1 MQSRP
6 NYWKFSIAKEFV
18 FGRGCVQHLEAVC
31 QRQKLKRVL
40 LITDKNIIRAG
51 LLERVLKTVPD
62 AASLIH
68 VFDGGEAEPS
78 LHVLANAVAMGEQ
91 VKPDAIV
98 GLGGGSNID
107 VAKATALLLTHGGKL
122 ADYFGF
128 DKAPGPVLPLI
139 AIPTT
144 AGTGSEVSHS
154 AVLTDPEA
162 HIKVSTLS
170 PHLRPAVAIVDPA
183 LTDSC
188 PAHVTAHSGIDALVH
203 AIEGYTARRWSD
215 MHLADPQARAY
226 EGAHPLGKLLGLE
239 AIKLIG
245 QNLIRAVREP
255 NNHEARDQMAL
266 AASYAGMSFS
276 NCGVALVHALEY
288 PLGAAVHCSHGEG
301 NGLLLPHVMRY
312 NLPTRVAEF
321 AEIGIALGYSNPR
334 AGLEEQAAQAI
345 DGVVQLQGEIGIR
358 PTLRQLG
365 VERTALGSMA
375 QKSFQIKRLMD
386 LNPRSPTEADLLQ
399 ILENAY

>member
-1 MQSRP
+1 MQSCP

-18 FGRGCVQHLEAVC
+18 FGRGCVQHLESVC
-31 QRQKLKRVL
+31 QRLKLKRIL
-40 LITDKNIIRAG
+40 LITDQNLVKAG
-51 LLERVLKTVPD
+51 LLDRVVHSLPD
-62 AASLIH
+62 AASRIH

-78 LHVLANAVAMGEQ
+78 LNVLTNAVAMGEPL
-91 VKPDAIV
+91 KPDAVI

-122 ADYFGF
+122 SDYFGF

-154 AVLTDPEA
+154 AVLTDPDA

-170 PHLRPAVAIVDPA
+170 PHLRPAVAIVDPS

-188 PAHVTAHSGIDALVH
+188 PAKVTAHSGIDALVH

-226 EGAHPLGKLLGLE
+226 EGAHPLGKLLALE

-245 QNLIRAVREP
+245 RNLVRAVNDPE
-255 NNHEARDQMAL
+255 NQDARDQMAL
-266 AASYAGMSFS
+266 AASYAGMAFS

-312 NLPTRVAEF
+312 NLPTRAAEF
-321 AEIGIALGYSNPR
+321 AEIAEALGCTEK
-334 AGLEEQAAQAI
+334 GLSLEQQAEQAIEA
-345 DGVVQLQGEIGIR
+345 VLRLQQDVGIR
-358 PTLRQLG
+358 STLRQLG
-365 VERTALGSMA
+365 VQRDSLTVMA
-375 QKSFQIKRLMD
+375 HKSFQIKRLMD
-386 LNPRSPTEADLLQ
+386 LNPRSPTEADLLA
-399 ILENAY
+399 ILEQAY

>member
-6 NYWKFSIAKEFV
+6 NYWKFSVAKEFV
-18 FGRGCVQHLEAVC
+18 FGRGCIQHLEAVC

-40 LITDKNIIRAG
+40 VITDKNLIRAG
-51 LLERVLKTVPD
+51 LLERVLKAVPD
-62 AASLIH
+62 AASIIH

-78 LHVLANAVAMGEQ
+78 LHVLANAVAMGEH
-91 VKPDAIV
+91 VRPDAVV

-170 PHLRPAVAIVDPA
+170 PHLRPAIAIVDPA

-188 PAHVTAHSGIDALVH
+188 PPHVTAHSGIDALVH

-245 QNLIRAVREP
+245 KNLVRAVREP
-255 NNHEARDQMAL
+255 GNEEARDQMAL

-321 AEIGIALGYSNPR
+321 AEIGVALGYSNPQ
-334 AGLEEQAAQAI
+334 AAQEEQAAQAI
-345 DGVVQLQGEIGIR
+345 DGVVRLQGEIGIR

-365 VERTALGSMA
+365 VERSSLATMA

-386 LNPRSPTEADLLQ
+386 LNPRSPTESDLLN
-399 ILENAY
+399 ILESAY

>member
-1 MQSRP
+1 MQARA

-18 FGRGCVQHLEAVC
+18 FGRGCIQHLEAVC
-31 QRQKLKRVL
+31 QRYQLKRIL
-40 LITDKNIIRAG
+40 LITDKNLIQAG
-51 LLERVLKTVPD
+51 LLGRVLQALPN
-62 AASLIH
+62 AAEIVH
-68 VFDGGEAEPS
+68 IFDGGEAEPS

-91 VKPDAIV
+91 VKPDAII

-107 VAKATALLLTHGGKL
+107 VAKATALLLAHGGKL

-128 DKAPGPVLPLI
+128 DKAPGPLLPLI

-154 AVLTDPEA
+154 AVLTDPDA

-170 PHLRPAVAIVDPA
+170 PYLRPAVAIVDPA

-188 PAHVTAHSGIDALVH
+188 PPHVTAHSGIDALVH

-226 EGAHPLGKLLGLE
+226 EGAHPLGQLLGLE

-245 QNLIRAVREP
+245 QNLVRVVREP
-255 NNHEARDQMAL
+255 TNQEARDQMAL

-301 NGLLLPHVMRY
+301 NGLLLPHVMRF
-312 NLPTRVAEF
+312 NLPTRVIEF
-321 AEIGIALGYSNPR
+321 AEIGVALGYSNPK
-334 AGLEEQAAQAI
+334 ASTEEKAEQAIA
-345 DGVVQLQGEIGIR
+345 GVIQLQKEIGIR

-365 VERTALGSMA
+365 VERATLHSMA
-375 QKSFQIKRLMD
+375 NKSFQIKRLMD
-386 LNPRSPTEADLLQ
+386 LNPRSPTEADLLS
-399 ILENAY
+399 ILEQAF

>member
-18 FGRGCVQHLEAVC
+18 FGRGCIQHLEAVC

-40 LITDKNIIRAG
+40 VITDKNLIRAG

-62 AASLIH
+62 AASIIH

-78 LHVLANAVAMGEQ
+78 LHVLAKAVAMGEHIR
-91 VKPDAIV
+91 PDAIV

-170 PHLRPAVAIVDPA
+170 PHLRPAIAIVDPA

-188 PAHVTAHSGIDALVH
+188 PPHVTAHSGIDALVH

-245 QNLIRAVREP
+245 QNLVRAVREP
-255 NNHEARDQMAL
+255 GNQEARDQMAL

-321 AEIGIALGYSNPR
+321 AEIGIALGYSNPQ
-334 AGLEEQAAQAI
+334 AAQEEQAAQAI
-345 DGVVQLQGEIGIR
+345 EGVVRLQGEIGIR

-365 VERTALGSMA
+365 VERSSLETMA

-386 LNPRSPTEADLLQ
+386 LNPRSPTESDLLN
-399 ILENAY
+399 ILESAY

>member
-18 FGRGCVQHLEAVC
+18 FGRGCIHHLSVVC
-31 QRQKLKRVL
+31 QRQQFQRVL
-40 LITDKNIIRAG
+40 LITDKNIERAG
-51 LLERVLKTVPD
+51 LLEHALRHVD
-62 AASLIH
+62 NAASLVH
-68 VFDGGEAEPS
+68 VFDEGEAEPS
-78 LHVLANAVAMGEQ
+78 LHVLAKAVAMGQELR
-91 VKPDAIV
+91 PDAIV

-107 VAKATALLLTHGGKL
+107 VAKATALLLSHGGSL
-122 ADYFGF
+122 SEYFGF

-154 AVLTDPEA
+154 AVLTDPVA

-215 MHLADPQARAY
+215 MHEADPQARAY

-239 AIKLIG
+239 AIRLIG
-245 QNLIRAVREP
+245 QHLVRAFSDP
-255 NNHEARDQMAL
+255 HDQAARDSMAL

-312 NLPTRVAEF
+312 NLASRVAEF
-321 AEIGIALGYSNPR
+321 AEIGVALGVADPSAAAP
-334 AGLEEQAAQAI
+334 EQAEQAI
-345 DGVVQLQGEIGIR
+345 EGIVRLQATIGIR

-365 VERTALGSMA
+365 VQESDLGGMA
-375 QKSFQIKRLMD
+375 QKSFQIKRLME
-386 LNPRSPTEADLLQ
+386 LNPRSPTEAELREILQ
-399 ILENAY
+399 KAY

>member
-1 MQSRP
+1 MQSCP

-18 FGRGCVQHLEAVC
+18 FGRGCVQHLETVC
-31 QRQKLKRVL
+31 QRLKLKRIL
-40 LITDKNIIRAG
+40 LITDQNLVKAG
-51 LLERVLKTVPD
+51 LVNRIVQSVPE
-62 AASLIH
+62 AHSRIH

-78 LHVLANAVAMGEQ
+78 LDVLANALAMGEPL
-91 VKPDAIV
+91 KPDAII

-122 ADYFGF
+122 SDYFGF

-154 AVLTDPEA
+154 AVLTDPVA

-170 PHLRPAVAIVDPA
+170 PYLRPAVAIVDPS

-188 PAHVTAHSGIDALVH
+188 PAKVTAHSGIDALVH
-203 AIEGYTARRWSD
+203 AIEGYTARRWSE

-245 QNLIRAVREP
+245 RNLVRAVNEP
-255 NNHEARDQMAL
+255 ENQEARDQMAL
-266 AASYAGMSFS
+266 AASYAGMAFS

-312 NLPTRVAEF
+312 NLPTRLAEF
-321 AEIGIALGYSNPR
+321 AEIAEALGCTEKGSSLEQR
-334 AGLEEQAAQAI
+334 AEQAIEA
-345 DGVVQLQGEIGIR
+345 VLQLQQNVGSR

-365 VERTALGSMA
+365 VEHASLPTMA
-375 QKSFQIKRLMD
+375 HKSFQIKRLMD
-386 LNPRSPTEADLLQ
+386 LNPRSPTESDLLA
-399 ILENAY
+399 ILEKAF

>member
-6 NYWKFSIAKEFV
+6 NYWKFAIAKEFV

-40 LITDKNIIRAG
+40 LITDKNLIRAG

-91 VKPDAIV
+91 VKPDAVV

-321 AEIGIALGYSNPR
+321 AEIGIALGYSSPR

>member
-1 MQSRP
+1 MHARP

-31 QRQKLKRVL
+31 KRHNLQRIL
-40 LITDKNIIRAG
+40 LITDKNLVRAG
-51 LLERVLKTVPD
+51 LLNQVLSVLPE
-62 AASLIH
+62 ASSVVH

-78 LHVLANAVAMGEQ
+78 LHVLDAAVAQGRQ
-91 VKPDAIV
+91 VKPDAII

-107 VAKATALLLTHGGKL
+107 VAKAAALLLTHGGRL

-128 DKAPGPVLPLI
+128 DKVPGPVLPLI

-144 AGTGSEVSHS
+144 SGTGSEVSHS

-170 PHLRPAVAIVDPA
+170 PYLRPAVAIVDPA

-188 PAHVTAHSGIDALVH
+188 PQHVTAHSGIDALVH

-239 AIKLIG
+239 AIRLIG
-245 QNLIRAVREP
+245 QHLIRAVRDPKHQES
-255 NNHEARDQMAL
+255 RDQMAL
-266 AASYAGMSFS
+266 AASYAGMAFS

-312 NLPTRVAEF
+312 NLPTRVQEF
-321 AEIGIALGYSNPR
+321 AEIGLALGYANSNDPC
-334 AGLEEQAAQAI
+334 EKQADQTI
-345 DGVVQLQGEIGIR
+345 EGIVRLQSEIGIR
-358 PTLRQLG
+358 TTLRDLG
-365 VERTALGSMA
+365 VQSDALPAMA
-375 QKSFQIKRLMD
+375 HKSFQIKRLMD
-386 LNPRSPTEADLLQ
+386 LNPRSPTETDLLD
-399 ILENAY
+399 ILRQAY

>member
-1 MQSRP
+1 MPSRP

-18 FGRGCVQHLEAVC
+18 FGRGSVQHLEAVC
-31 QRQKLKRVL
+31 QRQNLNRVL
-40 LITDKNIIRAG
+40 VITDKNLVRAG
-51 LLERVLKTVPD
+51 LLERALKTVPD
-62 AASLIH
+62 AASRIH

-91 VKPDAIV
+91 VQPDAIV

-122 ADYFGF
+122 VDYFGF

-154 AVLTDPEA
+154 AVLTDPDA

-245 QNLIRAVREP
+245 QNLVRVVREP
-255 NNHEARDQMAL
+255 GNQEARDQMAL

-321 AEIGIALGYSNPR
+321 AEIGVALGYSDPQ
-334 AGLEEQAAQAI
+334 AGLDEQAAQAI
-345 DGVVQLQGEIGIR
+345 EGVVRLQGEIGIR

-365 VERTALGSMA
+365 VERTSLASMA

-386 LNPRSPTEADLLQ
+386 LNPRSPTESDLLN

>member
-1 MQSRP
+1 MQVRP

-31 QRQKLKRVL
+31 QRQQLKRIL
-40 LITDKNIIRAG
+40 LITDKNLCQAG
-51 LLERVLKTVPD
+51 LLDRVLATLPQAKEV
-62 AASLIH
+62 IH
-68 VFDGGEAEPS
+68 VFDGSQAEPS
-78 LHVLANAVAMGEQ
+78 LHVLAEAMAMGETVQ
-91 VKPDAIV
+91 PDAII

-107 VAKATALLLTHGGKL
+107 VAKATALLLSHGGKL
-122 ADYFGF
+122 ADYYGF

-154 AVLTDPEA
+154 AVLTDPDA

-170 PHLRPAVAIVDPA
+170 PHLRPSVAIVDPA

-188 PAHVTAHSGIDALVH
+188 PSHVTAHSGIDALVH

-239 AIKLIG
+239 AMKLIG
-245 QNLIRAVREP
+245 QHLVRAVRHA
-255 NNHEARDQMAL
+255 NDHEARDQMAL

-301 NGLLLPHVMRY
+301 NGLLLPHVMRF
-312 NLPTRVAEF
+312 NLPTRVTEF
-321 AEIGIALGYSNPR
+321 AEIGVALGYSDPQ
-334 AGLEEQAAQAI
+334 AALEDQAEQAI
-345 DGVVQLQGEIGIR
+345 EGVVRLQHEIGIR

-365 VERTALGSMA
+365 VQRATLTSMA
-375 QKSFQIKRLMD
+375 HKSFQIKRLMD
-386 LNPRSPTEADLLQ
+386 LNPRSPTEADLLS

>member
-1 MQSRP
+1 MQVRP

-18 FGRGCVQHLEAVC
+18 FGRGCVQHLETVC
-31 QRQKLKRVL
+31 TKQQLKRL
-40 LITDKNIIRAG
+40 LVITDKNLIQAG
-51 LLERVLKTVPD
+51 LLERVLQVVPQ
-62 AASLIH
+62 SNTSVY
-68 VFDGGEAEPS
+68 VFDGGQAEPS
-78 LHVLANAVAMGEQ
+78 LNVLAEAVELGTQ

-128 DKAPGPVLPLI
+128 DKAPGPVNPLI

-188 PAHVTAHSGIDALVH
+188 PPHVTAHSGIDALVH

-239 AIKLIG
+239 AIRLIG
-245 QNLIRAVREP
+245 QNLVRAVREP
-255 NNHEARDQMAL
+255 HNQEARDHMAL

-312 NLPTRVAEF
+312 NLPTRVTEF
-321 AEIGIALGYSNPR
+321 AEIGLALGYSQPQTS
-334 AGLEEQAAQAI
+334 AEKQAEQAI
-345 DGVVQLQGEIGIR
+345 DGVVRLQSEIGIR
-358 PTLRQLG
+358 PMLRQLG
-365 VERTALGSMA
+365 VERSTLSSMA
-375 QKSFQIKRLMD
+375 NKSFQIKRLMD
-386 LNPRSPTEADLLQ
+386 LNPRSPTEADLLA
-399 ILENAY
+399 ILETAY

>member
-1 MQSRP
+1 
-6 NYWKFSIAKEFV
+6 V
-18 FGRGCVQHLEAVC
+18 FGRGCVQHLESVC
-31 QRQKLKRVL
+31 QRLKLKRIL
-40 LITDKNIIRAG
+40 LITDQNLVKAG
-51 LLERVLKTVPD
+51 LLDRIVHSLPD

-78 LHVLANAVAMGEQ
+78 LSVLANAVAMGEPL
-91 VKPDAIV
+91 KPDAVI

-122 ADYFGF
+122 SDYFGF

-154 AVLTDPEA
+154 AVLTDPDA

-170 PHLRPAVAIVDPA
+170 PHLRPAVAIVDPS

-188 PAHVTAHSGIDALVH
+188 PAKVTAHSGIDALVH

-245 QNLIRAVREP
+245 QNLVRAVNEP
-255 NNHEARDQMAL
+255 ENQNARDQMAL
-266 AASYAGMSFS
+266 AASYAGMAFS

-301 NGLLLPHVMRY
+301 NGLLLPHVMQY

-321 AEIGIALGYSNPR
+321 AEIAEALGCIEK
-334 AGLEEQAAQAI
+334 GLSLEQQAERSI
-345 DGVVQLQGEIGIR
+345 ESVLRLQQNVGIR

-365 VERTALGSMA
+365 VQRDALPAMA

-386 LNPRSPTEADLLQ
+386 LNPRSPTEADLLG
-399 ILENAY
+399 ILEKAY